1 MISRKV
7 VKVDLWGATLAVK
20 WPMTKLTYLQRLTWV
35 TEANMGLLMQTCPC
49 IVSPSYTPLL
59 YRKTGVHYFLNF
71 ALKHRLWVF

>member
-1 MISRKV
+1 MGCNFGSEMADDK
-7 VKVDLWGATLAVK
+7 A
-20 WPMTKLTYLQRLTWV
+20 YLP